1 MPVNAVHMLPSVS
14 KRVLQT
20 STAVIDDLLEVHGT
34 TPQLF
39 NLAPG
44 APAISPSAAVQQAAA
59 AAAADP
65 AVSAYGDVLGYTPL
79 RECWLGRILSQL
91 PRGEQPEN
99 AVPAAGPRVTA
110 SDVELM
116 ITAGANQVCL
126 PLPPVQR
133 APSSPG
139 LGK

>member
-1 MPVNAVHMLPSVS
+1 MSCVSDMLPPVS

-20 STAVIDDLLEVHGT
+20 DTAVIDDLLEVHGT
-34 TPQLF
+34 TPQLI

-44 APAISPSAAVQQAAA
+44 APAISPSATVLQAAA

-79 RECWLGRILSQL
+79 REHWLERILSQL
-91 PRGEQPEN
+91 PPKEHPNN
-99 AVPAAGPRVTA
+99 ADISAGPRLDA

-116 ITAGANQVCL
+116 VTAGANQVCL
-126 PLPPVQR
+126 PLPPVR
-133 APSSPG
+133 VPSSQRPED
-139 LGK
+139 